1 MHRSFSRTCCYLLT
15 LVAACAVVAS
25 QGGCTSVF
33 TTMVYLFKGTDV
45 QPVFPGLN
53 DKKVAVVCRPAQSLQ
68 FGSSSVATEIAS
80 EVGRLPKLKTRGKIK
95 IVPQRDVENWI
106 DENSRGEDD
115 FAQIG
120 DALKADMVLAIELED
135 FELSQGPTLWQGN
148 SKVQLK
154 VLDLSKP
161 DGDQVVFGPEHMP
174 HVVYPPN
181 SSIPVQERSEDEFRR
196 QYVKILSDTIGRY
209 FYPHD
214 PRDMYAQDAGAFN

>member
-1 MHRSFSRTCCYLLT
+1 MHRSLSRSCCYLLT
-15 LVAACAVVAS
+15 LAAASGVVAS
-25 QGGCTSVF
+25 QGGCTSALMTV
-33 TTMVYLFKGTDV
+33 VYLFKGTEEEPD
-45 QPVFPGLN
+45 FPGLR

-68 FGSSSVATEIAS
+68 FGSSSVATEIAT
-80 EVGRLPKLKTRGKIK
+80 EVGKLLKLKTHGKIK
-95 IVPQRDVENWI
+95 VIPQRDVENWI
-106 DENSRGEDD
+106 DEKSSGEDD

-135 FELSQGPTLWQGN
+135 FELSQGQTLWQGN

-161 DGDQVVFGPEHMP
+161 EGEQVVFGPKHMP

-181 SSIPVQERSEDEFRR
+181 AGIPVQDRSEDEFRR
-196 QYVKILSDTIGRY
+196 QYVSILSDMIGRY